1 MSQPQKKKVQFE
13 DHDASV
19 EIRADNEVTEV
30 EDIQDEP
37 KKADALNFS
46 FADKKPVESPID
58 KTFG

>member
-1 MSQPQKKKVQFE
+1 VQFE

-58 KTFG
+58 KTFGY